1 MEKFRDNIKVTF
13 GYIGFITLVGVM
25 SMACHRENDTSYSQV
40 DILRQH
46 IDKYDRITANEK
58 EKAEIDSIGQL
69 VKKLPN
75 SEETRELMA
84 HYIRKTYADMSY
96 IDLLSELATK
106 DNDQRF
112 EARSYYLKGV
122 NYESRFVFDTAYYY
136 YTKAEYIYTAIND
149 TVLLR
154 DVYRSKGVVLL
165 NNRIFTEAQSN
176 VLKLI
181 RLNKYQDDI
190 KVDYMSKLIL
200 GSILAGLG
208 ETDEA
213 IVSLFEALDYLYDPR
228 IDKIYNEN
236 VKRLNFVTVYKNIV
250 EAYLKKEDYEV
261 VRQLVDETIDKYL
274 GREGAYDDI
283 LTAQLITLKAT
294 ANIAE
299 KKVNGVESE
308 LKKAIAFNIKHSNPK
323 DENIAKIALG
333 ELLFLKGDSEQAVS
347 VLNEVRAY
355 TIKFNDLALEKEV
368 LSKLLKFDKVHHQEY
383 FIRYE
388 ELGDLL
394 TDENRMIKN
403 TFARISYEADFL
415 IKANKKLQSQ
425 KDVITQVGSTMLGLA
440 VLIFFIILFRQKSRE
455 VKMVK
460 LFQQDTEKY
469 YSSILTIHDKMGQ
482 ARSHERKEVAK
493 ELHDGVLNKLFVTR
507 FSLMQI
513 TENTLEKQRNL
524 LINEVKEVEEY
535 IRGVSHSLGNEES
548 FKISFYNQLLEDLV
562 QIQNRNEQTEFTLVI
577 APELDLQ
584 NLCHRIKI
592 HLYRIIQEA
601 LQNVHKYA
609 KATNC
614 IVIFRKLNEGGI
626 ELLIKDN
633 GVGFEVKK
641 VKRGLGLNNIQDRC
655 DLVNA
660 FFHIQ
665 SAKGKGTTLRI
676 VIG

>member
-1 MEKFRDNIKVTF
+1 MDKFVVKIKVTV
-13 GYIGFITLVGVM
+13 GYIGFIILVGVM
-25 SMACHRENDTSYSQV
+25 SMACHRKNDMTYSQV
-40 DILRQH
+40 EILREY

-75 SEETRELMA
+75 SEETRELLA
-84 HYIRKTYADMSY
+84 HYIRKASADMSY

-112 EARSYYLKGV
+112 EARSYYLKGA
-122 NYESRFVFDTAYYY
+122 NYESRFIFDTAYYY
-136 YTKAEYIYTAIND
+136 YTKAEFIYISIND

-176 VLKLI
+176 ILKLI

-213 IVSLFEALDYLYDPR
+213 IISLFEALDYLYDPR

-236 VKRLNFVTVYKNIV
+236 TKRLNFVTVYKNVV

-299 KKVNGVESE
+299 KRFNGVESE
-308 LKKAIAFNIKHSNPK
+308 LKRAIALNIKHANPK

-333 ELLFLKGDSEQAVS
+333 ELLFLKGDLEQATT
-347 VLNEVRAY
+347 VLNEVKNY
-355 TIKFNDLALEKEV
+355 TLKFNDLALEKEV
-368 LSKLLKFDKVHHQEY
+368 LSKLLRFDNFFHQEY

-388 ELGDLL
+388 ELGNLL

-440 VLIFFIILFRQKSRE
+440 VLVFFIILFRQKSRE

-469 YSSILTIHDKMGQ
+469 YSSILMIHDKMGQ
-482 ARSHERKEVAK
+482 ARSQERKEVAK

-513 TENTLEKQRNL
+513 TEDSLDIQRGL

-535 IRGVSHSLGNEES
+535 IRGVSHSLANEES
-548 FKISFYNQLLEDLV
+548 FKISFYNQLLEDLIE
-562 QIQNRNEQTEFTLVI
+562 IQNRNEQTEFSLVI
-577 APELDLQ
+577 APELNLQ
-584 NLCHRIKI
+584 DLCHRTKI

-614 IVIFRKLNEGGI
+614 IVIFRNFNEGGI

-655 DLVNA
+655 DLINA
-660 FFHIQ
+660 FFHIT
-665 SAKGKGTTLRI
+665 SSKNKGTTLRI